1 MVLFIIDT
9 IVVYG
14 GVSYLSTIVVA
25 GCNLL
30 AVLVAFSRSQPA
42 DRSPEIGCIIESPPP
57 RVPKLGEQVA
67 LVFSPT
73 VARFKVFLKT
83 LDELGA
89 AALSN
94 VRPDSILGEEE
105 MLGSECGDLLVQRL
119 SIPLGLV

>member
-30 AVLVAFSRSQPA
+30 AVLVAFSLRQPA
-42 DRSPEIGCIIESPPP
+42 DRSPEIRCVIESPPP
-57 RVPKLGEQVA
+57 RVPKVGEQVA

-73 VARFKVFLKT
+73 VARFKVLMKT

-94 VRPDSILGEEE
+94 VRPDSILWKEE
-105 MLGSECGDLLVQRL
+105 MLGSESRDLLVQGFPVPLRL
-119 SIPLGLV
+119 V